1 MAHSRR
7 TPDSPRRLPALHARG
22 PRRTTPSARDVSRL
36 VDAHNSRGIA
46 LFGHGRLREAIAEWQ
61 AASRLDPFDFR
72 FHVNI
77 GAALHTLRNDAE
89 AATVLR
95 EAIRLNPA
103 SAEAHDNLGVS
114 LKELDDFD
122 GSIAAHR
129 EAIRLRPGAISM
141 RRNLAATLDAAGR
154 ATEAAAVYGKILQV
168 HPDDIEAAIGRGI
181 TRLTLG
187 DPGGWSDF
195 DRRHDRP
202 ESLVRQIPDIPR
214 WRGEEIPGTLLLNA
228 LLDGYGD
235 AIQGI
240 RFAAEVR
247 RRVGSTVVLCDPP
260 LAALMGRCPGVDRVV
275 TDRAELPA
283 IDAQAS
289 ILSLAAIIGVHDAV
303 QTSRYLSAD
312 PTSIERWRPA
322 LAAIQGLKVGVV
334 WQGSP
339 SHVNDR
345 RRSFRLADVAP
356 LAEIPGVSLVSLQRG
371 VGADQIAGSG
381 FPIAD
386 LGPTFAAA
394 DMIEAAGVI
403 ENLDLVIAADTGL
416 AHLAGALGTPSWMAL
431 AAPSP
436 DWRWMRDRDDS
447 PWYPTMRL
455 FRQDHPGDWAG
466 VFHRMAHSLGGIG
479 LRRSGSSSPRA
490 PTWPARQ

>member
-1 MAHSRR
+1 MAG
-7 TPDSPRRLPALHARG
+7 A
-22 PRRTTPSARDVSRL
+22 
-36 VDAHNSRGIA
+36 
-46 LFGHGRLREAIAEWQ
+46 
-61 AASRLDPFDFR
+61 RLDPLDFR

-77 GAALHTLRNDAE
+77 GGVLHNLRKNVE
-89 AATVLR
+89 AAAILR
-95 EAIRLNPA
+95 DAIRLNPA

-129 EAIRLRPGAISM
+129 EAMRLRPGATSM
-141 RRNLAATLDAAGR
+141 HRNLAAALDTAGR
-154 ATEAAAVYGKILQV
+154 AVDALVVYHEILRA

-181 TRLTLG
+181 ARLTLG

-202 ESLVRQIPDIPR
+202 ESLARQLPGIPR
-214 WRGEEIPGTLLLNA
+214 WRGEEIPGTVLLNA

-260 LAALMGRCPGVDRVV
+260 LAGLMGRCPGVDRVV
-275 TDRAELPA
+275 TDQAELPA
-283 IDAQAS
+283 IHAQAS
-289 ILSLAAIIGVHDAV
+289 ILSLAGVIRSHDAV
-303 QTSRYLSAD
+303 PSSRYLSAD
-312 PTSIERWRPA
+312 PAAVERWQTV
-322 LAAIQGLKVGVV
+322 LAAIPGLKVGIV

-356 LAEIPGVSLVSLQRG
+356 LADVPRVSLVSLQRG
-371 VGADQIAGSG
+371 MGADQITGVG
-381 FPIAD
+381 FPVAD

-394 DMIEAAGVI
+394 DMLEVAAVI
-403 ENLDLVIAADTGL
+403 EHLDLIVAADTGL
-416 AHLAGALGTPSWMAL
+416 AHLAGALGKPTWLSL
-431 AAPSP
+431 AGPAP
-436 DWRWMRDRDDS
+436 DWRWMRNREYS
-447 PWYPTMRL
+447 PWYPAVRL
-455 FRQDHPGDWAG
+455 FHQDRPRNWVG
-466 VFHRMAHSLGGIG
+466 VFRRMAELLS
-479 LRRSGSSSPRA
+479 
-490 PTWPARQ
+490 TWTAR